1 MKRYFTSDLHFF
13 HKNICKFTDRKLV
26 TSQEDHEQWLFDIW
40 NSQIEN
46 EDLVYIL
53 GDISFGKYEQTADFV
68 ESLNGQKIVI
78 KGNHD
83 NEQHLNRLK
92 HDGIILSWKLYDEID
107 IQGVKACLMHFPI
120 TSWHKQNYG
129 SWMLYGHCHGKMQGQ
144 GKTVDV
150 GIDSAY
156 NVFGE
161 HRLFSDE
168 DIVAFMQQR
177 QIYIADLHR
186 KEVQ

>member
-1 MKRYFTSDLHFF
+1 M
-13 HKNICKFTDRKLV
+13 
-26 TSQEDHEQWLFDIW
+26 
-40 NSQIEN
+40 
-46 EDLVYIL
+46 
-53 GDISFGKYEQTADFV
+53 
-68 ESLNGQKIVI
+68 
-78 KGNHD
+78 
-83 NEQHLNRLK
+83 
-92 HDGIILSWKLYDEID
+92 ILSWKLYDEID